1 MGEERV
7 QKILAQAGF
16 GSRRACEELITQGR
30 VQVNGQKVGLG
41 QKADRATDKISV
53 DGQPLPVLK
62 ANRYVLLNKPRF
74 VLCDKAAD
82 DPRRTVFELVEN
94 GTELAVVGRLDYESE
109 GLVLLTNDGFLINR
123 LTHPRY
129 EHEKEYQVLLSTH
142 PDEKQLD
149 TWKRGVV
156 LEDGYRTKP
165 ARVNLVSL
173 SGKGAWVSV
182 VLKEGHKRQI
192 REMARTTGLFIVK
205 LVRTRIGNLR
215 LGNMKPG
222 EFRDLTPDEVKKVLE
237 KASEPAD
244 TKAIARKTAAQR
256 SYKIK

>member
-1 MGEERV
+1 M
-7 QKILAQAGF
+7 
-16 GSRRACEELITQGR
+16 
-30 VQVNGQKVGLG
+30 
-41 QKADRATDKISV
+41 
-53 DGQPLPVLK
+53 
-62 ANRYVLLNKPRF
+62 
-74 VLCDKAAD
+74 
-82 DPRRTVFELVEN
+82 
-94 GTELAVVGRLDYESE
+94 GRLDYESE

-244 TKAIARKTAAQR
+244 TKAIARKTVAQR